1 MMRIVPRG
9 FHCRN
14 GAALM
19 SPDRPFNVLFACRR
33 NASRS
38 LMAEGLLRKW
48 GAGRFETF
56 SAGPEPREA
65 ADPITLDLLRRVGID
80 TDNLRPKSWDLFT
93 GLEAPD
99 LDFVFHVCEETAAR
113 PQPAWTGNPLQVT
126 WRFPDPLTLEG
137 SETERRA
144 LLNLVF
150 GMVERRVKLLCAL
163 PDHRLARL
171 TASDVSDIA
180 MAG

>member
-1 MMRIVPRG
+1 M
-9 FHCRN
+9 FTRN
-14 GAALM
+14 GVRPM
-19 SPDRPFNVLFACRR
+19 SPDRPFSVLFICRR

-38 LMAEGLLRKW
+38 LIAEGLLRKW
-48 GAGRFETF
+48 GGNRFETY
-56 SAGPEPREA
+56 SAGPEPLGEP
-65 ADPITLDLLRRVGID
+65 DPITIDLLQKVGID
-80 TDNLRPKSWDLFT
+80 TSALRPKHWDLFT
-93 GLEAPD
+93 GPEAPD
-99 LDFVFHVCEETAAR
+99 LDFVFHACEQSAALPR
-113 PQPAWTGNPLQVT
+113 PAFTGNPLSVT
-126 WRFPDPLTLEG
+126 WRFPDPLALEG
-137 SETERRA
+137 LETERRA

>member
-1 MMRIVPRG
+1 MRIVRRG
-9 FHCRN
+9 FHRRN
-14 GAALM
+14 GATPM
-19 SPDRPFNVLFACRR
+19 SPDRPFNVLFICRR

-48 GAGRFETF
+48 GGGRFDTF
-56 SAGPEPREA
+56 SAGPEPRDMP
-65 ADPITLDLLRRVGID
+65 DPITIDLLKKVSID
-80 TDNLRPKSWDLFT
+80 TDTLRPKHWDLFT
-93 GLEAPD
+93 GPDAPD
-99 LDFVFHVCEETAAR
+99 LDFVIHVCEESAAR
-113 PQPAWTGNPLQVT
+113 PQPAWTGNPLVFT
-126 WRFPDPLTLEG
+126 WRFPDPLALEG

-163 PDHRLARL
+163 PDHRLVRL
-171 TASDVSDIA
+171 TASDVNDIA